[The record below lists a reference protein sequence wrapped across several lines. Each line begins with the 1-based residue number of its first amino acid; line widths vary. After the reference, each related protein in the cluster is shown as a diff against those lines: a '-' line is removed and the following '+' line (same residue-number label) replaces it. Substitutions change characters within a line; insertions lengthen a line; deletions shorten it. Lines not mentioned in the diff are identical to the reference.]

1 MCFVSLEGPGRVERV
16 VLVEGRQ
23 LNVKLVLVEGRQLNV
38 KLRMA
43 EVGLEPTRTGRN
55 E

>member
-1 MCFVSLEGPGRVERV
+1 MCFVSLEGPGRMERV
-16 VLVEGRQ
+16 
-23 LNVKLVLVEGRQLNV
+23 VLVEGRQLNV